1 MNQRVEM
8 NRYPQLTVIM
18 ALVGGLVLANPSI
31 FNESFAYTST
41 ASTETTVLGH
51 FTLILKDE
59 FGNIKDYREFDN
71 HIVNEGDSCIANLLF
86 TSATGSA
93 CGGLTFNEIG
103 VSDCSDGTVAPADDT
118 HTPAGNATCDLIT
131 DATNVFDELAGT
143 AANFGDFCEIVA
155 SNTYTTA
162 PNKVRSSTTV
172 TELEIPGAAPNIV
185 REAGILNDCA
195 VDQQMLAI
203 QSFADVTLN
212 TGDSLTI
219 NYDIS
224 FSG

>member
-1 MNQRVEM
+1 M

-41 ASTETTVLGH
+41 ASTEQTLLGH
-51 FTLILKDE
+51 FTLIVKDE

-71 HIVNEGDSCIANLLF
+71 HIVDQGDQCIANLIF
-86 TSATGSA
+86 TGTVGATCA
-93 CGGLTFNEIG
+93 GGTFNEIG
-103 VSDCSDGTVAPADDT
+103 VSDCDDATVTNDST
-118 HTPAGNATCDLIT
+118 HTPTAGNATCDLIT
-131 DATNVFDELAGT
+131 DTTSTFDEAVAGGPPT
-143 AANFGDFCEIVA
+143 RDAVGDYCEIVA
-155 SNTYTTA
+155 SNTYTTG
-162 PNKVRSSTTV
+162 PNKVRASTTI
-172 TELEIPGAAPNIV
+172 TEAEITPPPPNIV
-185 REAGILNDCA
+185 REAAILNSCTADE
-195 VDQQMLAI
+195 QMLAI

-212 TGDSLTI
+212 AGDSLTI